1 MLKHLRHLGFF
12 DCDELPLLQPPD
24 NPRQV
29 ICNFQLPLGLDLSS
43 DVEFLLVCIEA
54 CLDDLDVS
62 INESSLLLLN
72 RKLWPNGMAS
82 DYTLSRLVKAIVQWV
97 LSEVSNLTQALHLR

>member
-12 DCDELPLLQPPD
+12 DCDALPLFTPPER
-24 NPRQV
+24 PREI

-62 INESSLLLLN
+62 INESGLLLLN

-97 LSEVSNLTQALHLR
+97 LSEVSALNKLRYTF